1 MRTLALLLCLATVTA
16 AHAQQ
21 TCLDMADATGT
32 HFTSDRTMVVRT
44 RYQQVFQVTFR
55 SACSVAVFP
64 RTHFIYEPWT
74 LRPCLRKGHT
84 LDTNGRGPC
93 IVDTV
98 SKVSSPDNG

>member
-1 MRTLALLLCLATVTA
+1 MRILTLLLCLATVTSA
-16 AHAQQ
+16 RAQA
-21 TCLDMADATGT
+21 CLDMADATGT

-44 RYQQVFQVTFR
+44 RDQQVFQVTFR
-55 SACSVAVFP
+55 SACSAAVFP

-98 SKVSSPDNG
+98 SKLSSPNNG